1 VSDTVAELPRCL
13 TPYDRAVKETSRPW
27 VLAAAC
33 VVTALGIATA
43 IATGVSSRRHSTP
56 SAALAAKPTMPAPPA
71 RPFLMFISLA
81 SDDTFKRVVLA
92 PLDAPDGARY
102 VTPLNCERVY
112 YSGTR
117 GLCLE
122 TQSERPGVA
131 THFAHVFDEHFA
143 QLHTLTLTGPPS
155 RTRLSPDGRR
165 AAFTVFDEGHS
176 YADGVFSTRTT
187 IIDTIGGRVIGDL
200 ESWKVTRDGKPF
212 ANRDFNF
219 WGVTFAPDGN
229 QFFATL
235 RTQGSAYL
243 IEGDVDARTARVLVQ
258 GAECPSLSPDRAR
271 IAFKKRVGGSRG
283 WWQLSLFDLSTR
295 AVRTLSGDTKSVDD
309 QVEWLD
315 AGNLLYFRPT
325 SDGNIIWRL
334 RTDVDEPPQPFVRAG
349 FSPAVVR

>member
-1 VSDTVAELPRCL
+1 MTDM
-13 TPYDRAVKETSRPW
+13 SRRW
-27 VLAAAC
+27 ILVAAC
-33 VVTALGIATA
+33 VVTVLGIATA
-43 IATGVSSRRHSTP
+43 IATVVTSRRPSTP
-56 SAALAAKPTMPAPPA
+56 AAALVAKPLLSALPA

-81 SDDTFKRVVLA
+81 PDDTFKRVVLA
-92 PLDAPDGARY
+92 PLTAPDEARY

-112 YSGTR
+112 YSGSR
-117 GLCLE
+117 GLCS
-122 TQSERPGVA
+122 TATSTRPGVA
-131 THFAHVFDEHFA
+131 TYFAHVFDERFA

-165 AAFTVFDEGHS
+165 AAFTVVDEGHS

-187 IIDTIGGRVIGDL
+187 IIDTIGGGVIGDL
-200 ESWKVTRDGKPF
+200 ESWTVTRDGKPF

-229 QFFATL
+229 QLFATL

-258 GAECPSLSPDRAR
+258 GAECPSLSPDHTH
-271 IAFKKRVGGSRG
+271 IAFKRRVGGSHG
-283 WWQLSLFDLSTR
+283 WWQLSLFDLKTR
-295 AVRTLSGDTKSVDD
+295 AVRTLSGDTESVDD

-315 AGNLLYFRPT
+315 HANLIYFRPT

-334 RTDVDEPPQPFVRAG
+334 RTDVDEPPQPFVKAG

>member
-1 VSDTVAELPRCL
+1 MIGIMTDVSRRWIGVA
-13 TPYDRAVKETSRPW
+13 AS
-27 VLAAAC
+27 
-33 VVTALGIATA
+33 VVTALGVAVVIAAVVT
-43 IATGVSSRRHSTP
+43 SRRPLAP
-56 SAALAAKPTMPAPPA
+56 SASAAATPLLPRPPE

-92 PLDAPDGARY
+92 PLVAPDGARY

-112 YSGTR
+112 YSGSR

-122 TQSERPGVA
+122 TRAEHPGSAV
-131 THFAHVFDEHFA
+131 HFAHVFDQHFTR
-143 QLHTLTLTGPPS
+143 LHTLSLTGPPS

-187 IIDTIGGRVIGDL
+187 IIDTIGGTVIGDL
-200 ESWKVTRDGKPF
+200 ESWTVTRDGKSF

-229 QFFATL
+229 TFFATL

-243 IEGDVDARTARVLVQ
+243 IEGNVDARQARVLMQ
-258 GAECPSLSPDRAR
+258 GAECPSLSPDHLR
-271 IAFKKRVGGSRG
+271 IAFKKRLGGAHG
-283 WWQLSLFDLSTR
+283 WWQLSLFDLSAR
-295 AVRTLSGDTKSVDD
+295 AARPLSGDTESVDD

-315 AGNLLYFRPT
+315 NANLIYFRPT

-334 RTDVDEPPQPFVRAG
+334 PTDTGEPPQPFVRAG

>member
-1 VSDTVAELPRCL
+1 MIGTVKDP
-13 TPYDRAVKETSRPW
+13 SRRW
-27 VLAAAC
+27 ILVAAC
-33 VVTALGIATA
+33 VVTVLGFAVAVATVV
-43 IATGVSSRRHSTP
+43 TWRRPSTP
-56 SAALAAKPTMPAPPA
+56 SAARTARPLLSAPPA

-81 SDDTFKRVVLA
+81 PDDTFKRVVLA
-92 PLDAPDGARY
+92 PLAAPDEARY

-112 YSGTR
+112 YSGSR
-117 GLCLE
+117 GLCL
-122 TQSERPGVA
+122 TALSERPGVA
-131 THFAHVFDEHFA
+131 TYFAHVFDEHFTR
-143 QLHTLTLTGPPS
+143 LHTFTLTGPPS
-155 RTRLSPDGRR
+155 RTRLSRDGRR

-187 IIDTIGGRVIGDL
+187 IIDTIGGTVIGDL
-200 ESWKVTRDGKPF
+200 ERWNVTRNGKPF

-243 IEGDVDARTARVLVQ
+243 IEGDVDAREAQVLVQ
-258 GAECPSLSPDRAR
+258 GAECPSLSPDRTR
-271 IAFKKRVGGSRG
+271 IAFKKRVGGSHG
-283 WWQLSLFDLSTR
+283 WWQLSLFDLATR
-295 AVRTLSGDTKSVDD
+295 AVRTLSGDTESVDD

-325 SDGNIIWRL
+325 SDGNIVWRL

-349 FSPAVVR
+349 FSPSVVR